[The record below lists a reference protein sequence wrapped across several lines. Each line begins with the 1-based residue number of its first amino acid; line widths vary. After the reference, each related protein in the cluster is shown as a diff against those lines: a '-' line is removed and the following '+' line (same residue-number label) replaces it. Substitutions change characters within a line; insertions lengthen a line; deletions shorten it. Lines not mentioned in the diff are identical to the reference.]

1 MKKLDLHIHTK
12 KTISDVDF
20 NFSIDRLV
28 RYVEERKLDGIAIT
42 NHNVFDIEQYR
53 YIRNRLSGVC
63 EVLPGIEI
71 NIGINGFG
79 HLLCIADPNEVDEFA
94 QMCKQV
100 EVKVEKKEDKIS
112 LEELKQIFIDL
123 GQYLLIPHYEKE
135 PRIEKEVLNNL
146 KEYILCGEVG
156 SVKKFIYCK
165 KSEHSLVPVYFSD
178 YRPSDNDEKEFPT
191 RQTFFDVKD
200 VSIQD
205 IKRTL
210 LSKKHVSLTEEESSN
225 LFYIM
230 PGLKVSTGL
239 NVIMGGRSSGKTY
252 TLDKINQYQE
262 NVKYIKQ
269 FELVEINP
277 ERAAKDFTNSIKEER
292 SNIVDEYLSEFKSI
306 VDEVKEIDIDYDEKK
321 IENYITSLIKYAKEQ
336 DRVDA
341 FAKCKLFSEN
351 KFVKRNLNVIKDLI
365 DSVDKLIEAKEY
377 RELIDS
383 YVSVDVLKELYKELV
398 DKAIQ
403 ETRYS
408 LEENWVNN
416 IVQDVKQALSIRS
429 ASNRIEE
436 VDFYDVQMNRNK
448 IEKFNELVSELK
460 KERIIK
466 KFEKGDFLIRI
477 SRNNFQ
483 GASDLKSLSGKVNVR
498 FSDIFNDYIKNPYRY
513 LIGLKDMPGIAENEY
528 YKYFTNIQYEI
539 LNKYGAKISGG
550 ERAEFK
556 LLNEIDEANRYDMLL
571 IDEPEASF
579 DNIFLKEK
587 VNSLIKHISMNMPVI
602 IVTHNNTVGA
612 SIKPDYIIYT
622 ERVIDNEQVIYER
635 YCGLP
640 SSKKLS
646 NNEGKEKENID
657 VMLNC
662 LEAGRESYEDRR
674 RDYEILDN

>member
-1 MKKLDLHIHTK
+1 MLEDNIVKKLDLHIHTK

-498 FSDIFNDYIKNPYRY
+498 FSDFFNDYIKNPYRY

-556 LLNEIDEANRYDMLL
+556 LCSSSFSLRL
-571 IDEPEASF
+571 I
-579 DNIFLKEK
+579 
-587 VNSLIKHISMNMPVI
+587 
-602 IVTHNNTVGA
+602 
-612 SIKPDYIIYT
+612 
-622 ERVIDNEQVIYER
+622 
-635 YCGLP
+635 
-640 SSKKLS
+640 SS
-646 NNEGKEKENID
+646 N
-657 VMLNC
+657 
-662 LEAGRESYEDRR
+662 
-674 RDYEILDN
+674 